1 MRPDMCKYVFFA
13 LFIAA
18 SCLFVS
24 AGDIIDDAAND
35 FRKFSKDGDS
45 VKARAAITMIARA
58 NNLKAAK
65 TLLKL
70 VQEVPKENDEM
81 YWAALNGIASVDN
94 AEAGQEIITFLS
106 KNMKKPI
113 AIDMVFILKSNPND
127 KMIPVMETVLKD
139 GTIEMKE
146 LAVDY
151 ISSVESEKAV
161 LSLINALGI
170 LGANDAVVK
179 SRIVK
184 ILESRSGE
192 TIGDNMAAWKEWWEA
207 NKDSGGAVAVGAPAP
222 KAKAADTA
230 KDMLDAVRKSEVE
243 NIGRGSGEIIVI
255 DGKCVCTND
264 HSFDKIQETLK
275 QLGIPH
281 TVVSRPDF
289 DAESYRMDDKVAI
302 IFNCNMYKD
311 HCVCPTC
318 KPSTDKNMRLFTCTG
333 CDKHDNRNNKF
344 SDRTIEKIR
353 DYVANGGYIF
363 TEDWELEE
371 VLERAF
377 PEYVGHTA
385 YFNEQQVKILPEKGA
400 AAHQYLKG
408 VFERPVKAAQG
419 GDDGKTMVE
428 KPQLRVGDGEWKIDQ
443 DSPNL
448 IVKKPG
454 DVAVLMVSPEL
465 KKINAEADSVA
476 VTFRYT
482 GKKKVAVASGG
493 ARQEGGSVLHVLSHF
508 GKQKSKSDAFALQ
521 YLLLNFLADANQ
533 AFKNR

>member
-1 MRPDMCKYVFFA
+1 MRPDMCKYLFLI
-13 LFIAA
+13 LFIAV
-18 SCLFVS
+18 SCLLAS
-24 AGDIIDDAAND
+24 AGDIIDDASND
-35 FRKFSKDGDS
+35 FRKFSKEGDS
-45 VKARAAITMIARA
+45 AKAKAAITMIARA

-65 TLLKL
+65 ALLKIVL
-70 VQEVPKENDEM
+70 EVPKENDEL
-81 YWAALNGIASVDN
+81 YWAALNGIAAVDN

-113 AIDMVFILKSNPND
+113 AVDLVFILKSNPND

-139 GTIEMKE
+139 GTAEMKE

-151 ISSVESEKAV
+151 ISSVESDKAA

-170 LGANDAVVK
+170 LGANDATIK

-192 TIGDNMAAWKEWWEA
+192 TFGENIAAWKQWLDE
-207 NKDSGGAVAVGAPAP
+207 NKDSGGAAAAGAPAP
-222 KAKAADTA
+222 KAADTA
-230 KDMLDAVRKSEVE
+230 KDMLDSVRKSEVE
-243 NIGRGSGEIIVI
+243 NIGKGSGEIIVI
-255 DGKCVCTND
+255 DGKCVCGQD
-264 HSFDKIQETLK
+264 HSFDHIQETLK

-289 DAESYRMDDKVAI
+289 DADSYRMDDKVAI

-311 HCVCPTC
+311 HCICPTC
-318 KPSTDKNMRLFTCTG
+318 KPSADKNMRLYTCTG
-333 CDKHDNRNNKF
+333 CDIHDKRNNKF
-344 SDRTIEKIR
+344 SDKTIEKIR
-353 DYVANGGYIF
+353 NYVANGGYIF

-385 YFNEQQVKILPEKGA
+385 YLSEQQVKILPEKGA
-400 AAHQYLKG
+400 AAHPYLKG
-408 VFERPVKAAQG
+408 VFERPVKAVQG
-419 GDDGKTMVE
+419 GDAGKTMVE
-428 KPQLRVGDGEWKIDQ
+428 KPQLKVGDGEWKIDQ

-448 IVKKPG
+448 VVKKAG

-465 KKINAEADSVA
+465 KKIDAEADSVA

-482 GKKKVAVASGG
+482 GKKKAAVASGG
-493 ARQEGGSVLHVLSHF
+493 GAKPEGGSVLHVLSHF
-508 GKQKSKSDAFALQ
+508 GKQKSKTDAFALQ